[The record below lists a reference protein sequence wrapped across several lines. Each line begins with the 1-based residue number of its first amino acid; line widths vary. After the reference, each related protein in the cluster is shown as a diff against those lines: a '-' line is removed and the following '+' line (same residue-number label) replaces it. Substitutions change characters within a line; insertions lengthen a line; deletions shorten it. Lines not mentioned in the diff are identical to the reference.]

1 MYNFLWVK
9 KKGGDV
15 MIWAIRGAITI
26 EDNSE
31 EAVRNGTNELM
42 SEIISQNKLTED
54 EVVSIIFTGTKD
66 IDSKYPS
73 AVVREDLGW
82 VDTPMLNFDELDI
95 KNSLKL
101 CIRVMIHINT
111 NKGKL
116 EMKHIYLKNA
126 EKLRPDLAK

>member
-1 MYNFLWVK
+1 
-9 KKGGDV
+9 